1 MSAFSQNVVVLT
13 GASQG
18 IGRQL
23 ALLLAAEGARL
34 VLAARSQADLE
45 RVAADCRGAGGQAL
59 AVPTD
64 VGVEADCRALIA
76 AAVAE
81 YGCVD
86 TLVCN
91 AGVSMWARFDELTDL
106 SVVERIMRVNYLGAV
121 WCTHAALPHLKQTGG
136 RIVAVS
142 SLTGLTGVPTRT
154 AYAASKHAM
163 RGFYDSLRIEL
174 DGSGAPQNRRVS
186 VTVAYPGFVDTWVR
200 RRALGPDGEPLG
212 ESPIEE
218 GSAMS
223 PETCAQIIRRAAAD
237 RRREVVMTAKGK
249 LGRWAKLVAPGLVDR
264 MAARTIRRGR

>member
-1 MSAFSQNVVVLT
+1 MSAFDQNVVVLT

-23 ALLLAAEGARL
+23 ALQLAAEGARL
-34 VLAARSQADLE
+34 ILAARSEDDLKL
-45 RVAADCRGAGGQAL
+45 AAAACRAAGGEAV

-64 VGVEADCRALIA
+64 VGVEADCRALIDR
-76 AAVAE
+76 AVAE
-81 YGCVD
+81 YGRVD

-91 AGVSMWARFDELTDL
+91 AGISMWARFDELTDL
-106 SVVERIMRVNYLGAV
+106 SIVEQIMRVNYLGAV

-174 DGSGAPQNRRVS
+174 RGSGVS

-218 GSAMS
+218 GSVMS
-223 PETCAQIIRRAAAD
+223 PETCARIIRTAAA
-237 RRREVVMTAKGK
+237 RRKREVVMTAKGR
-249 LGRWAKLVAPGLVDR
+249 LGRWAKLVAPDLVDR
-264 MAARTIRRGR
+264 IAARTIRQGK

>member
-1 MSAFSQNVVVLT
+1 MSAFAQNVVVLT

-23 ALLLAAEGARL
+23 ALQLAAEGARL
-34 VLAARSQADLE
+34 VLAARSEDDLKL
-45 RVAADCRGAGGQAL
+45 AAAACRAAGGKAV

-64 VGVEADCRALIA
+64 VGVEADCRALIDR
-76 AAVAE
+76 AVAE
-81 YGCVD
+81 YGRVD

-91 AGVSMWARFDELTDL
+91 AGISMWARFDELTDL
-106 SVVERIMRVNYLGAV
+106 AVVEQIMRVNYLGAV
-121 WCTHAALPHLKQTGG
+121 WCTHAALPHLKATGG
-136 RIVAVS
+136 RIVAVA
-142 SLTGLTGVPTRT
+142 SLTALTGVPTRT

-174 DGSGAPQNRRVS
+174 DGSGVS

-218 GSAMS
+218 GSVMS
-223 PETCAQIIRRAAAD
+223 PEKCAEIIREAATK
-237 RRREVVMTAKGK
+237 RKREVVMTAKGK

-264 MAARTIRRGR
+264 IAARTIQRGK